1 MPLTVRALELGASP
15 TEFLELNSDLKSFI
29 RLIVNRGT
37 SETRYQILPGQSVHI
52 KQSPINGTDSH
63 ITKKHKSLGSLKTNF
78 NFEVK
83 QKVHLSITT
92 FTSLENKTDG
102 FKTAKVPRL

>member
-1 MPLTVRALELGASP
+1 MPPTVIALKLGASP
-15 TEFLELNSDLKSFI
+15 TEFLELNSDLKSFM
-29 RLIVNRGT
+29 RLRVNRGT

-52 KQSPINGTDSH
+52 KQSPINGNSH
-63 ITKKHKSLGSLKTNF
+63 ITKERKSLGGLKTNF

-83 QKVHLSITT
+83 QKLHLSITT

>member
-1 MPLTVRALELGASP
+1 MPLTVRALKLGASP
-15 TEFLELNSDLKSFI
+15 TEFLELNSNLKSFI

-52 KQSPINGTDSH
+52 KQSPINGNSH
-63 ITKKHKSLGSLKTNF
+63 ITKEHKSLGGKKTNF
-78 NFEVK
+78 IIEVK

-102 FKTAKVPRL
+102 LKTTEVPRL